1 MTRRS
6 FIQKS
11 GALALAGSSTLL
23 APAVHAQSDT
33 VRWRCASSFP
43 KSVDTLYGTAE
54 LIARRV
60 GQITGGK
67 FQISVHP
74 AGEIVPPLQVLDAVE
89 KGTIECNHTAP
100 YYYIG
105 KDPAWAFGTCIP
117 FGFNT
122 RQYNAWW
129 IHGDGEKIFNEFA
142 RQSGVINFL
151 AGNTGT
157 QMAGWFKKEIKTVDD
172 LKGLKFRTGGMGGQV
187 LTKLG
192 VVTQQL
198 PAVKFTRH

>member
-6 FIQKS
+6 FIKQTGGLAIAG
-11 GALALAGSSTLL
+11 GATLL
-23 APAVHAQSDT
+23 SSSALAQSDT

-67 FQISVHP
+67 FQISVHA
-74 AGEIVPPLQVLDAVE
+74 AGEIVPALQVLDAVE

-105 KDPAWAFGTCIP
+105 KDI
-117 FGFNT
+117 
-122 RQYNAWW
+122 
-129 IHGDGEKIFNEFA
+129 I
-142 RQSGVINFL
+142 
-151 AGNTGT
+151 
-157 QMAGWFKKEIKTVDD
+157 D
-172 LKGLKFRTGGMGGQV
+172 LS
-187 LTKLG
+187 
-192 VVTQQL
+192 
-198 PAVKFTRH
+198 